1 MKKLFFL
8 FVLAI
13 AMTSCA
19 VTAPEMRG
27 GESFKMDKIEGNTVK
42 FQAGANIYNGN
53 WFGIRVKPSNL
64 ELYLGDDYVGT
75 VRLDKKVKLK
85 RKSETAVNAE
95 LTANLEEGAMMKAM
109 RAAMGGSVKVRMKG
123 KVKAGVFIFSKKVDF
138 DETKT
143 IDASKFKL
151 NR

>member
-1 MKKLFFL
+1 MKQLLLFFSI
-8 FVLAI
+8 VLLL
-13 AMTSCA
+13 TSCA

-27 GESFKMDKIEGNTVK
+27 GETFNIDKIDGNTVK
-42 FQAGANIYNGN
+42 FKAGANIYNGN
-53 WFGIRVKPSNL
+53 WFGIRVKPSDL

-109 RAAMGGSVKVRMKG
+109 RNAMSGSLSVRMKG
-123 KVKAGVFIFSKKVDF
+123 KVKAGVFIFSKKLDF
-138 DETKT
+138 DQTKK
-143 IDASKFKL
+143 IDASKL
-151 NR
+151 RPNR

>member
-1 MKKLFFL
+1 MKKLIFL
-8 FVLAI
+8 FAFILSV
-13 AMTSCA
+13 TSCA
-19 VTAPEMRG
+19 VTAPELRG
-27 GESFKMDKIEGNTVK
+27 GETFKMDKIEGNTVK
-42 FQAGANIYNGN
+42 FNAGANIYNGN

-64 ELYLGDDYVGT
+64 ELYLGEDYVGI

-95 LTANLEEGAMMKAM
+95 LTANLEDGAMKKAL
-109 RAAMGGSVKVRMKG
+109 RAALSGSVTVRMKG
-123 KVKAGVFIFSKKVDF
+123 KVKAGVFIFSKKLDF

-143 IDASKFKL
+143 IDASML

>member
-1 MKKLFFL
+1 
-8 FVLAI
+8 
-13 AMTSCA
+13 
-19 VTAPEMRG
+19 
-27 GESFKMDKIEGNTVK
+27 MDKIDGNTVK
-42 FQAGANIYNGN
+42 FHAGANIYNGN

-85 RKSETAVNAE
+85 RKSETAVDAD
-95 LTANLEEGAMMKAM
+95 LTANLEEGAMKKAL
-109 RAAMGGSVKVRMKG
+109 RAALAGDVTVRMKG

-138 DETKT
+138 DETRT
-143 IDASKFKL
+143 IDASKFMP